1 MQNFEDRYRQLGAE
15 LHGGAPVRR
24 TTPLPPPSIPA
35 PAVPTATMT
44 IDGIEIHPA
53 KRLTALAALRDGHRG
68 RARAASDRGHALREQ
83 AMEFSSRADLIEA
96 RLRVGADAQ
105 AEGEV
110 QVIRAHAEQLRAAAA
125 TAQDEA
131 AAETE
136 AAGAADRVFK
146 SALKFCDDHG
156 ITVSVLYS
164 GERR

>member
-1 MQNFEDRYRQLGAE
+1 MQNFEERYRQLGAE

-24 TTPLPPPSIPA
+24 TVPLPAPAIPT
-35 PAVPTATMT
+35 PAVPTTSMT
-44 IDGIEIHPA
+44 IDGIEINPA
-53 KRLTALAALRDGHRG
+53 ERLGALAAVRDQHRG

-96 RLRVGADAQ
+96 RLRMGADAQ

-146 SALKFCDDHG
+146 SALRFCDDHG
-156 ITVSVLYS
+156 VTVSVLFA